1 MLAFDLYH
9 VKAGKIKMK
18 QFLKGFPSV
27 SCLGHIAVKNY
38 ENIESKIVE
47 MININAG

>member
-9 VKAGKIKMK
+9 VEAGKVKKK

-27 SCLGHIAVKNY
+27 SCLGYIAVKNY
-38 ENIESKIVE
+38 ENIESKSVE
-47 MININAG
+47 MVNTNGG

>member
-1 MLAFDLYH
+1 MLAFDFYY
-9 VKAGKIKMK
+9 VEAGKEKMK
-18 QFLKGFPSV
+18 QFLKGFPPV

-47 MININAG
+47 MINTNAG